1 MVKEASRLR
10 QFRRH
15 REGCRKQLVLV
26 VDKILMEVHHNLV
39 VVLIKLVV
47 VPQEI
52 KVVNMVQVVLV
63 DRVEVL

>member
-1 MVKEASRLR
+1 M
-10 QFRRH
+10 
-15 REGCRKQLVLV
+15 LV